1 MKRLYGK
8 FSDKS
13 LLFIGPGCSKK
24 QIDLKK
30 AKSQYD
36 CIATL
41 NDTVL
46 EHQSDLYF
54 VGEKYIFDF
63 VAKNA
68 DNFFR
73 KQTYIICPGLAKSHK
88 TRIDKD
94 YFLKKM
100 KSFKYMYFVPPAEK
114 KPNLKYTLKTIRKFN
129 KGNMEVLANLLHHFP
144 INQAKYIR
152 TRTLSNALQVI
163 FNLGFT
169 EVALIGFMDSK
180 TYQRSNNDTRKA
192 YLKIAKKIS
201 PGMQTAEDRTDEQ
214 LIQSFEY
221 QCQILITLDHVFNQH
236 NRLLVNLC
244 PKQLSPQHYLRYK
257 EC

>member
-1 MKRLYGK
+1 
-8 FSDKS
+8 
-13 LLFIGPGCSKK
+13 
-24 QIDLKK
+24 
-30 AKSQYD
+30 
-36 CIATL
+36 
-41 NDTVL
+41 
-46 EHQSDLYF
+46 
-54 VGEKYIFDF
+54 
-63 VAKNA
+63 
-68 DNFFR
+68 
-73 KQTYIICPGLAKSHK
+73 
-88 TRIDKD
+88 
-94 YFLKKM
+94 
-100 KSFKYMYFVPPAEK
+100 
-114 KPNLKYTLKTIRKFN
+114 
-129 KGNMEVLANLLHHFP
+129 
-144 INQAKYIR
+144 AKYIR